1 MELLWAFLNTLQLI
15 SFFRYLKFYFPGFLN
30 VFLQSLRIA
39 NFDVQI
45 DFVENLSNSV
55 SALFSMDRDYGQG
68 LEGDYIYR
76 TNDIETSNL
85 ILNSK
90 GIILIVTYS
99 FLSWAIFY
107 TLKAKFITLPSLNTE
122 SSDKD
127 PSKEETIFIEKEFDK
142 VEEQKPKSK

>member
-15 SFFRYLKFYFPGFLN
+15 SFFRYLKFYFPEFLN
-30 VFLQSLRIA
+30 KFLQSLRIA

-45 DFVENLSNSV
+45 DFIENLSNSV
-55 SALFSMDRDYGQG
+55 AALFSMDKDYGQG
-68 LEGDYIYR
+68 LEDDYIYR

-90 GIILIVTYS
+90 GIILILVYS

-107 TLKAKFITLPSLNTE
+107 TLRAKFISLPSINEEKLYM
-122 SSDKD
+122 S
-127 PSKEETIFIEKEFDK
+127 PSK
-142 VEEQKPKSK
+142 